1 MKIKGKV
8 QGVFF
13 RASTRETA
21 QKLGIRGW
29 VRNLSD
35 GTVETV
41 AEGDSDALEKFIDWC
56 KKGPE
61 SAMVT
66 DVDIDMQ
73 TATGKFDN
81 FTIEYNQN

>member
-81 FTIEYNQN
+81 FTIEYNHN

>member
-61 SAMVT
+61 SAVVT